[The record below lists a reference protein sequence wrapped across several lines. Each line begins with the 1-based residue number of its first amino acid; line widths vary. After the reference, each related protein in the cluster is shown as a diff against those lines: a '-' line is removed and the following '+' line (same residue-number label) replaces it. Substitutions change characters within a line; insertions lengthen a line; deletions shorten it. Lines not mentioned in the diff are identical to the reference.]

1 MMLKKLPYIFY
12 FISFVCF
19 SQTQTPFVNV
29 TFQVDLSNQ
38 EVSSSGIHLA
48 GSFQEWNTSSMQMID
63 VDGDMIFSITIP
75 VESNQSYEYK
85 FINGVQWDQA
95 EIIQGICA
103 SNNRSLNTSFQD
115 TILEPVCFNLC
126 GVCPDYEAI
135 PEGIIEGLNVI
146 SDSSVIFSLFA
157 PHKNYVHLLG
167 DFNDWEM
174 NHNSMMKKDLFT
186 NQFWIQLD
194 GLDPNLEYRYQF
206 SIDLNSM
213 RIADIYSDKILD
225 ETNDVWIPQN
235 NWVNHPNYIPYPD
248 GETTGHVSCFTI
260 NKTDYS
266 WEIESFSKPQKEKL
280 IIYELLVR
288 DFLES
293 QSYNDLID
301 SLDYLDNIG
310 VNAIELMPVNEFEG
324 NNSWGYNPSFYFAS
338 DKNYGSNYDLKHF
351 IDECHERGIAV
362 IMDIALNHSY
372 SQNPQVQMYFDP
384 SAGEWGQPSSDS
396 PWFNSSPKHD
406 FNVGYDYNHESA
418 HTKYFCKRVFKY
430 WVEEFKID
438 GFRLD
443 LSKGYTQNHSLG
455 SLSQWNTYDQGR
467 INILKEYANHI
478 WSTHPDTYIILEH
491 FADNSEETELANFG
505 FMLWGNMHHE
515 YSEASM
521 GYGGDFTS
529 ALYSNRGWA
538 SPHLISYMESH
549 DEERCM
555 YKNLNYGNFNET
567 YDIRNFD
574 IALDRI
580 KLAYTFMM
588 LVPGPKMLWQFGEL
602 GYDYPIN
609 LCEDGFSVSESCRTS
624 PKPSAWSFHQDSL
637 RMELYNLVSEINYL
651 KRKIDVFSSQNFTYD
666 LSGDIKRITFS
677 TDQENATIIGNFG
690 LTEGSIL
697 PHFQHTGLWFDYLS
711 ETTIIEENLDNYF
724 LLSPGEYRIYTDFQ
738 VQKIIDVTFQVNMLN
753 EEPSSNGVYIA
764 GSFQN
769 WEPGNI
775 LMNDEN
781 DDGIYSVTLSLEANS
796 SYQYKFINGNEWGVD
811 ETVFGDCGEGNR
823 VLNTLESD
831 TIIDPVCFNSC
842 NNCSDISQ
850 ITQLEQTVYFP
861 EGWSMFSFF
870 VEPNN
875 KYIDSIL
882 APLTED
888 IIIVKDYHGNVFL
901 PNLNFNAIGQLKNCE
916 GYQIKMSND
925 NSLTINGYFQ
935 ILDDQPIELPL
946 GWFIMG
952 YLKIN
957 PTPFNVLLSE
967 IEEAVIIVKDYNGNA
982 YLPDW
987 DFNAIGD
994 AVPGQG
1000 YQIKTN
1006 SSAVLW

>member
-1 MMLKKLPYIFY
+1 MMIKKLPYIFY
-12 FISFVCF
+12 FISIVCF
-19 SQTQTPFVNV
+19 SQTQTPLVNV

-38 EVSSSGIHLA
+38 ELSSSGVHLA
-48 GSFQEWNTSSMQMID
+48 GSFQQWNTSSMQMLD
-63 VDGDMIFSITIP
+63 LDGDMIYSITIP
-75 VESNQSYEYK
+75 VEANQSYEYK
-85 FINGVQWDQA
+85 FINGVQWNQA
-95 EIIQGICA
+95 EIIQGICG
-103 SNNRSLNTSFQD
+103 SNNRILNTFFQD

-194 GLDPNLEYRYQF
+194 GLDPNIEYRYQF

-225 ETNDVWIPQN
+225 ETNDVWIPQS
-235 NWVNHPNYIPYPD
+235 NWVNHPNYIPYPE
-248 GETTGHVSCFTI
+248 GETTGHVSCFMI

-266 WEIESFSKPQKEKL
+266 WEIENFSKPQKEKL

-301 SLDYLDNIG
+301 SLDYLDNLG

-351 IDECHERGIAV
+351 IDECHKRGMAV

-384 SAGEWGQPSSDS
+384 SAGEWGQPTSDS
-396 PWFNSSPKHD
+396 PWFNSTPKHD

-529 ALYSNRGWA
+529 AVYSNRGWV
-538 SPHLISYMESH
+538 SPHLVSYMESH

-624 PKPSAWSFHQDSL
+624 PKPSAWSFYQDSL

-666 LSGDIKRITFS
+666 LSGDIKRITLS

-690 LTEGSIL
+690 LTEASIL

-738 VQKIIDVTFQVNMLN
+738 VHKIIDVTFQVNMLN
-753 EEPSSNGVYIA
+753 EEPSSNGVYIS
-764 GSFQN
+764 GDFQN
-769 WEPGNI
+769 WEPGSI
-775 LMNDEN
+775 LMSDEN
-781 DDGIYSVTLSLEANS
+781 DDGIYSVTLSLKANS
-796 SYQYKFINGNEWGVD
+796 SYQYKFINGNEWGMD
-811 ETVFGDCGEGNR
+811 ETVFGDCGVGNR
-823 VLNTLESD
+823 VLNTLEND

-842 NNCSDISQ
+842 NNCTAISQ
-850 ITQLEQTVYFP
+850 STQLEQTVYFP

-875 KYIDSIL
+875 KYLDSIL
-882 APLTED
+882 APLSND

-901 PNLNFNAIGQLKNCE
+901 PNLNFNAIGQLENCE

-925 NSLTINGYFQ
+925 NSLTINGDFQ
-935 ILDDQPIELPL
+935 ILDDHPIELPL

-957 PTPFNVLLSE
+957 PTPFDVLLSE

-982 YLPDW
+982 YLPSW
-987 DFNAIGD
+987 NYNAIGN